1 MRILSE
7 IIFAAVAAGAVQP
20 LHATDGELLV
30 QSDDSAPF
38 AVYSVDDAVYATSSL
53 SEIASLP
60 PVFSRPGETVTAT
73 SPSGVAAILGSASLA
88 SVLNAGG
95 VWTLANSVHG
105 FARIGVAWAVYGDGG
120 TLATG
125 GAAEAY
131 AADSMQSGPNRRI
144 HFHDVLPVAYTGDN
158 WVGDA
163 SKAATVTFTPP
174 AGSGLDPTTLNLTG
188 TGTQSFAFQKPGL
201 WTVRLTM
208 SNGMVREATVNISTG
223 MMLIVI

>member
-1 MRILSE
+1 MRKPIALVICAVCASVLLADVAVLEYE
-7 IIFAAVAAGAVQP
+7 IPADEEAEFDLDTLAPHKAVGAVSLPYAAGAT
-20 LHATDGELLV
+20 L
-30 QSDDSAPF
+30 
-38 AVYSVDDAVYATSSL
+38 
-53 SEIASLP
+53 
-60 PVFSRPGETVTAT
+60 TAT
-73 SPSGVAAILGSASLA
+73 APDGTPSTLVSAASADGAYSWTGA
-88 SVLNAGG
+88 AGG